1 MKTYLSTVQSFT
13 KDLHTATTQGLNKSL
28 LSQII
33 SAGPTQGD
41 SLLQSI
47 MGSTGGTKLANSLFG
62 QITKASNALGAQAG
76 ESMNPGVK
84 IAANLTSASASTVLK
99 GLDGKKVT
107 VTVEAKGVA
116 AIKSA
121 IDSLSN
127 KTITITEIIKT
138 VGGQIAAK
146 GHAAGGLIYGSGYGD
161 TVPAWLSPG
170 EAVIPADLVPYFA
183 PMLGAYGVPGFSG
196 GHRGGDARGWDWRGD
211 ARGWDWRGDAR
222 GWDWWGPQG
231 GWQGGRNSYMAQ
243 AANAASAAGSGG
255 GPGGASGGFVGT
267 PGPGD
272 YATYDPGANIM
283 VWHSG
288 GMSAS
293 PDTTPW
299 QMSQNRGSNHSFD
312 FHFHGGGHDLSPSQI
327 RQVVQ
332 HVEAKL
338 LSNAKNNRSSGLTL
352 SGYGT

>member
-1 MKTYLSTVQSFT
+1 MPLPPGAPGYNATAWNNAVANFANNTAPTPSVQDNMKTYLSTVQSFT

-196 GHRGGDARGWDWRGD
+196 GHRGGDARGWDW
-211 ARGWDWRGDAR
+211 WGDAR

-243 AANAASAAGSGG
+243 AANAASAAGERRGSR
-255 GPGGASGGFVGT
+255 GGFRGFRR
-267 PGPGD
+267 
-272 YATYDPGANIM
+272 
-283 VWHSG
+283 
-288 GMSAS
+288 
-293 PDTTPW
+293 DTRT
-299 QMSQNRGSNHSFD
+299 G
-312 FHFHGGGHDLSPSQI
+312 
-327 RQVVQ
+327 
-332 HVEAKL
+332 
-338 LSNAKNNRSSGLTL
+338 
-352 SGYGT
+352 